1 MELMTLTE
9 FATSRKEDR
18 DDGSTVVNTVKR
30 MSLLCYHALIRK
42 IYGDNLYMIKGKHG
56 ALID

>member
-18 DDGSTVVNTVKR
+18 DTVVNTVKR